1 MTIEEEIN
9 KVFNYK
15 TWTVKRKVDRLL
27 EIDAT
32 MYTNLGIESTERER
46 KKTKAMS
53 KKIYKMIL
61 NLSSLDGFLLRA
73 HMDETIITVEQ

>member
-9 KVFNYK
+9 KVSKYK
-15 TWTVKRKVDRLL
+15 TWSAKRKVDKLL

-32 MYTNLGIESTERER
+32 MYTNLGIESSSSER
-46 KKTKAMS
+46 KKTKALS

-61 NLSSLDGFLLRA
+61 SISSIDGFLLRA
-73 HMDETIITVEQ
+73 HMDETVINVDA

>member
-9 KVFNYK
+9 KVFHYK

-32 MYTNLGIESTERER
+32 MYTNLGIDSTDKER
-46 KKTKAMS
+46 KRTKAMS

-61 NLSSLDGFLLRA
+61 NISSLDGFLLRA
-73 HMDETIITVEQ
+73 HMDETVITIED

>member
-1 MTIEEEIN
+1 MTVEEEIN

-15 TWTVKRKVDRLL
+15 TWTVKRKIDRLL

-32 MYTNLGIESTERER
+32 MYTNLGIDSTDKER
-46 KKTKAMS
+46 KRTKAMS

-61 NLSSLDGFLLRA
+61 NISSTDGFLLRA
-73 HMDETIITVEQ
+73 HMDETIITIEE